1 MSSVGVD
8 RTATAR
14 FCKVRPVSSEDDVI
28 HLSRLHESTQ
38 EFSTW
43 SSVVQGL
50 TSPIHTTQDLAT
62 VMLQWNE
69 GDSASWN
76 ISALE
81 DFLDSRATT
90 EVAAALSLSGS
101 ANTTPPRM
109 VEPDGDMRMNEDN
122 KATSNCD
129 YYHTQVLTDAQFLS
143 PTERDRFFKV
153 VLPKIQEL
161 ALRLPELVRKP
172 IPLLK
177 QQQDSA
183 VTLSQ
188 EQIACLLANAF
199 FCTFPCRNVPNR
211 ALPKR
216 KKRSYDDKSE
226 VNRSFGSTSATTSAS
241 RAFSVDDRDGRTL
254 EETPRDPYG
263 AATKY
268 VRGNHIKR
276 DSTVDA
282 LRPKARFK
290 NAQGQISL
298 FAYFNKQEPTTAPD
312 ESVSPR
318 LSLAEGNR
326 ERHQHQSASK
336 SAPEN
341 ERESMNYSKDEG
353 GEGIRRPKT
362 TLPRY
367 PSINFSSLFYSEEGT
382 CTSTNAAKLRCL
394 LHYFDRVT
402 TSMPDGAV
410 TFHRQVLKT
419 PVTLTAAE
427 RDATGDFRYVNVKVD
442 IDNPLEDDA
451 PLGALQLD
459 FANKVIGGGVLDR
472 GAVQEEIRFVIC
484 PELIISRLFTQQL
497 QDNEALLIKGAERF
511 SNYNG
516 YARTFEWHSD
526 HVDTTPRD
534 KLGRRR
540 TEICA
545 IDALPFKFKDRR
557 LEQFGEEYLMREI
570 NKALAGFRLSP
581 ITNSEWGMLRP
592 EQEEGSRLQVA
603 SLIATGN
610 WGCGAFGG
618 HLQLKFLIQWM
629 AASVCAGYTRDDAA
643 SNSTKNKKMSMG
655 RDLIYYTYGLDELG
669 VEIEDFV
676 KTMQT
681 TTQFYE
687 PEDYH

>member
-1 MSSVGVD
+1 
-8 RTATAR
+8 
-14 FCKVRPVSSEDDVI
+14 
-28 HLSRLHESTQ
+28 
-38 EFSTW
+38 
-43 SSVVQGL
+43 
-50 TSPIHTTQDLAT
+50 
-62 VMLQWNE
+62 MLQWNE
-69 GDSASWN
+69 GESASWN

-90 EVAAALSLSGS
+90 GVAAAISLSGS
-101 ANTTPPRM
+101 ANMTPPRM
-109 VEPDGDMRMNEDN
+109 VEPDGDMRMNED
-122 KATSNCD
+122 KATSDCD

-143 PTERDRFFKV
+143 PTERDRFFNV

-172 IPLLK
+172 IPFLK

-211 ALPKR
+211 TLPEQ

-226 VNRSFGSTSATTSAS
+226 AIRSFGSTSATTSTS
-241 RAFSVDDRDGRTL
+241 GAFSVNDRDGRTL
-254 EETPRDPYG
+254 ERTPRDPYG
-263 AATKY
+263 VATKY
-268 VRGNHIKR
+268 VRGNHTNR
-276 DSTVDA
+276 GSTVDTT
-282 LRPKARFK
+282 RSKGHFK
-290 NAQGQISL
+290 NAQGQMSL

-341 ERESMNYSKDEG
+341 KRD
-353 GEGIRRPKT
+353 
-362 TLPRY
+362 
-367 PSINFSSLFYSEEGT
+367 LFYSEDGT

-402 TSMPDGAV
+402 TSMPEGVV

-419 PVTLTAAE
+419 PVTLNAAE
-427 RDATGDFRYVNVKVD
+427 RDAAGDFRYVDVKVD
-442 IDNPLEDDA
+442 IDSPLEDDA

-497 QDNEALLIKGAERF
+497 QDNEALLIKGAERY

-526 HVDTTPRD
+526 HVDATPRD

-545 IDALPFKFKDRR
+545 IDALPFKFKFQR

-570 NKALAGFRLSP
+570 NKALVGFRPSP

-592 EQEEGSRLQVA
+592 EEEESSRLHVA

-618 HLQLKFLIQWM
+618 HLQLKFLIQWI
-629 AASVCAGYTRDDAA
+629 AASVCAGYTRDDTVG
-643 SNSTKNKKMSMG
+643 NRTKNKKVSMG

-676 KTMQT
+676 KTMRT
-681 TTQFYE
+681 ATQFFE
-687 PEDYH
+687 PERIIEMILQYPIKSSRGRIISLPEKQSLFEYIIKALGPAPSNDSLESPPLPVASTLSFESTYTSSYFQS

>member
-1 MSSVGVD
+1 
-8 RTATAR
+8 
-14 FCKVRPVSSEDDVI
+14 
-28 HLSRLHESTQ
+28 
-38 EFSTW
+38 
-43 SSVVQGL
+43 
-50 TSPIHTTQDLAT
+50 
-62 VMLQWNE
+62 MLQWNE

-172 IPLLK
+172 IPFLK

-199 FCTFPCRNVPNR
+199 FCTFPCRN
-211 ALPKR
+211 
-216 KKRSYDDKSE
+216 
-226 VNRSFGSTSATTSAS
+226 
-241 RAFSVDDRDGRTL
+241 
-254 EETPRDPYG
+254 
-263 AATKY
+263 
-268 VRGNHIKR
+268 
-276 DSTVDA
+276 
-282 LRPKARFK
+282 
-290 NAQGQISL
+290 
-298 FAYFNKQEPTTAPD
+298 
-312 ESVSPR
+312 
-318 LSLAEGNR
+318 
-326 ERHQHQSASK
+326 
-336 SAPEN
+336 
-341 ERESMNYSKDEG
+341 
-353 GEGIRRPKT
+353 T

-687 PEDYH
+687 PERIMEMILQYPIKSSRGRIISLPEKQSLFEYIMNALDPSPSNDSLESPPLPVASTLSFETYTSSYFQS